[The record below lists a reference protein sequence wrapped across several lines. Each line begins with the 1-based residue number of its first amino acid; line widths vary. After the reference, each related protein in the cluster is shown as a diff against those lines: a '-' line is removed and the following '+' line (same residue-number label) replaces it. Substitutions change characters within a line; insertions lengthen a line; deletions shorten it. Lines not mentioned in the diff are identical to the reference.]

1 MHPAQEPFMRFIP
14 HVTVATV
21 IEKHGRFLMVEEHR
35 DGRLVL
41 NQPAGHLE
49 EDESLINAARREVL
63 EETRCSA
70 EITGVVGIYLF
81 KAANGTYYQRSCFA
95 GQFLQ
100 EHPEMELDEGIVR
113 ALWMTLD
120 EILARSADLRSPLVL
135 DCIVDYLTKPHHS
148 LDLFR

>member
-1 MHPAQEPFMRFIP
+1 MRFIP
-14 HVTVATV
+14 HVTVATI
-21 IEKHGRFLMVEEHR
+21 IENQGRFLMVEEHR

-63 EETRCSA
+63 EETGCTV

-81 KAANGTYYQRSCFA
+81 KAANGVCYQRSCFA
-95 GQFLQ
+95 GQLLE
-100 EHPEMELDEGIVR
+100 EHPELELDEGIVR
-113 ALWMTLD
+113 APWMTLD
-120 EILARSADLRSPLVL
+120 EVRARSADLRSPLVL
-135 DCIVDYLTKPHHS
+135 DCIVDYITKPHHS